1 MDITDIYEKEKQTY
15 DSFLKSRFVL
25 HKVKTDIRERNDKK
39 KKEYSW
45 QWMRTKSVEKIL
57 KEYLEDREHRVFYKL
72 FGINPK
78 TICYEM
84 SFANVPLEKD
94 TYSPHNYE
102 MLYDQGLSILSS
114 IDFSEMHID
123 KEEVNLAELCNF
135 DYEIVAKNEF
145 QGSILVKYSFDYVEE
160 INPWAII
167 EYSERYLECTAYAVY
182 EYEQIPLWQE
192 YILSSFVFYHL
203 GNKRMAFF
211 NAFAAIDQCIEIMY
225 ELLFT
230 VYLSMVKYTL
240 CSDVSA
246 EAKEYILK
254 RYDLYQK
261 KERRL
266 IDEKLKDCL
275 KAISLEKDYSQFIEK
290 LNEFEKIRNKIA
302 HCENV
307 EDLESSE
314 DYINLMWLVLE
325 LLSKTNGKNVED
337 FFEFTN

>member
-15 DSFLKSRFVL
+15 DYFLKSSFTL
-25 HKVKTDIRERNDKK
+25 HKIKTDIRERNDKK

-45 QWMRTKSVEKIL
+45 QGIRTKSVEKIL
-57 KEYLEDREHRVFYKL
+57 KEYLEDKEHRVFYKL
-72 FGINPK
+72 FGIDPK
-78 TICYEM
+78 TIYYEM

-102 MLYDQGLSILSS
+102 MLYNQELSILSS

-230 VYLSMVKYTL
+230 VYSSMVKYTL
-240 CSDVSA
+240 CSDVS
-246 EAKEYILK
+246 EKAKEHIIK
-254 RYDLYQK
+254 RYDL
-261 KERRL
+261 
-266 IDEKLKDCL
+266 
-275 KAISLEKDYSQFIEK
+275 
-290 LNEFEKIRNKIA
+290 
-302 HCENV
+302 
-307 EDLESSE
+307 
-314 DYINLMWLVLE
+314 
-325 LLSKTNGKNVED
+325 LSV
-337 FFEFTN
+337 